1 MVVIIG
7 ARVGE
12 EKKLSRDQSVVV
24 GTVTV
29 EIIVA

>member
-12 EKKLSRDQSVVV
+12 EKKLD
-24 GTVTV
+24 
-29 EIIVA
+29 ELVALSDITPLLAYE